1 MLYIMPFTLCTAVV
15 SRVQAQQRLTSILP
29 VTLLYTGAAMRGH
42 VAVLAWITARYPA
55 LQCTTDAI
63 DLAAIAGQELAVRW
77 LNEHRSE
84 GYTLWG
90 LESAREQQYS
100 SIVAYLEADAA
111 SAQSHCK
118 QAVAAA
124 AVTEDCDECD
134 ELDED
139 EPEQEAVAVAELHD
153 LVCAEPVKQL

>member
-1 MLYIMPFTLCTAVV
+1 
-15 SRVQAQQRLTSILP
+15 
-29 VTLLYTGAAMRGH
+29 MRGH

-111 SAQSHCK
+111 SQFSHCK

-124 AVTEDCDECD
+124 VTDDCDECD

-139 EPEQEAVAVAELHD
+139 EPEEAVEVAVAEIHN
-153 LVCAEPVKQL
+153 LVCAESVKQL

>member
-1 MLYIMPFTLCTAVV
+1 
-15 SRVQAQQRLTSILP
+15 
-29 VTLLYTGAAMRGH
+29 MRGH

-77 LNEHRSE
+77 LNEHRNE

-111 SAQSHCK
+111 SAHSHCK

-124 AVTEDCDECD
+124 KTDDCDECD

-139 EPEQEAVAVAELHD
+139 EPEEAVVAVAEIHD
-153 LVCAEPVKQL
+153 LVCAPVKQL